1 MTFSILLIN
10 QNTLTLR
17 PMSDKKVVP
26 FAASKL
32 SKKEQIAT
40 MFNDIAHRYDF
51 LNHFMSLGIDIMWRK
66 KALKLLKSLHPKKML
81 DVATGTG
88 DFAIMANK
96 MLNPDT
102 ITGIDISEGML
113 SVGREKIN
121 TLGLSDKITL
131 QLGDSETISFPDNT
145 FDAITV
151 AYGVRNFENLEKGLA
166 EMLRVLKPGGK
177 LVILEFS
184 NPTVFPIKQ
193 LYNLYFRYITP
204 LIGKWIAKSQAAY
217 SYLPESVKAF
227 PQGQEMCNIL
237 TNTGFQAVTC
247 KKLTFGISSIYC
259 ASR

>member
-1 MTFSILLIN
+1 
-10 QNTLTLR
+10 
-17 PMSDKKVVP
+17 MSDKKIVP
-26 FAASKL
+26 FATSNL
-32 SKKEQIAT
+32 SKKEQIAE
-40 MFNDIAHRYDF
+40 MFNDIAYRYDF
-51 LNHFMSLGIDIMWRK
+51 LNHFMSMGIDIQWRK
-66 KALKLLKSLHPKKML
+66 KALRKLKDLQPKRML

-88 DFAIMANK
+88 DFAIMAHK
-96 MLNPDT
+96 MLQPNS

-113 SVGREKIN
+113 RHGREKISK
-121 TLGLSDKITL
+121 LGLGDKITL
-131 QLGDSETISFPDNT
+131 ELGDSETISFPDQT

-151 AYGVRNFENLEKGLA
+151 AFGVRNFENLEKGLS

-184 NPTVFPIKQ
+184 NPTTFPIKQ
-193 LYNLYFRYITP
+193 FYNLYFRYITP
-204 LIGKWIAKSQAAY
+204 LLGKWIARSKAAY

>member
-1 MTFSILLIN
+1 
-10 QNTLTLR
+10 
-17 PMSDKKVVP
+17 MSDKKIVP
-26 FAASKL
+26 FATSNL
-32 SKKEQIAT
+32 SKKEQIAE
-40 MFNDIAHRYDF
+40 MFNDIAYRYDF
-51 LNHFMSLGIDIMWRK
+51 LNHFMSMGIDIQWRK
-66 KALKLLKSLHPKKML
+66 KALRKLKDLQPKKML

-88 DFAIMANK
+88 DFAILAHK
-96 MLNPDT
+96 MLQPNS

-113 SVGREKIN
+113 SHGREKISK
-121 TLGLSDKITL
+121 LGLGDKITL
-131 QLGDSETISFPDNT
+131 ELGDSETISFPDKT

-151 AYGVRNFENLEKGLA
+151 AFGVRNFENLEKGLS

-184 NPTVFPIKQ
+184 NPTTFPIKQ
-193 LYNLYFRYITP
+193 FYNLYFRYITP
-204 LIGKWIAKSQAAY
+204 LLGKWIARSKAAY